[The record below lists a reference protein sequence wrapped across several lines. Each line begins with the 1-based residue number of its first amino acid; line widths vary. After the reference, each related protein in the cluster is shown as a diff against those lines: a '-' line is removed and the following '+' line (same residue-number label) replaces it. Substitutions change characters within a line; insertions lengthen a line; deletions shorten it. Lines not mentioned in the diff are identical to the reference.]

1 MGVGVSRGH
10 GVEDTGGHG
19 EKFFFYFNI
28 YLRVA
33 VYGKCDE
40 IFGQKSCSKVTFKI
54 TLFVVFWPVY
64 YCSNMKYSQT
74 DICHTPVLITLV
86 KEKKI

>member
-1 MGVGVSRGH
+1 MGSMMKFLGKKVG
-10 GVEDTGGHG
+10 E
-19 EKFFFYFNI
+19 
-28 YLRVA
+28 
-33 VYGKCDE
+33 
-40 IFGQKSCSKVTFKI
+40 VTFNI

-74 DICHTPVLITLV
+74 DICHTSVLITLV

>member
-1 MGVGVSRGH
+1 MGSMMKFWASKKVGEVP
-10 GVEDTGGHG
+10 
-19 EKFFFYFNI
+19 FN
-28 YLRVA
+28 
-33 VYGKCDE
+33 
-40 IFGQKSCSKVTFKI
+40 I

-74 DICHTPVLITLV
+74 DICHTSVLITLV